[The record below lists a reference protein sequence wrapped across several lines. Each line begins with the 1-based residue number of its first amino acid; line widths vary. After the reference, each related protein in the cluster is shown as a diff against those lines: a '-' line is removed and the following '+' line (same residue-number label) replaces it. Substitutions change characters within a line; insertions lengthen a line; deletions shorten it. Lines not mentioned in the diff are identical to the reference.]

1 MRYRLLAEK
10 ADGSEVII
18 ANADSPGLAHIIA
31 EHLVLV
37 HPDYEMVTVQE
48 RRMITWRTVRVVPK
62 EVARRTVQINDM
74 VVRYIPA

>member
-1 MRYRLLAEK
+1 MYRVLGTRRDDSKVVLAYT
-10 ADGSEVII
+10 
-18 ANADSPGLAHIIA
+18 DSPGLAHIIA
-31 EHLVLV
+31 EHLILIL
-37 HPDYEMVTVQE
+37 PDYELTTVQE